1 VKKRLGE
8 TRLLTLTGPV
18 GVGKTRL
25 AVQAAWECSNQGDIN
40 SDNPRRY
47 LG

>member
-1 VKKRLGE
+1 MPLIMVGQKVCGLLSVADMLDGRL
-8 TRLLTLTGPV
+8 
-18 GVGKTRL
+18 K
-25 AVQAAWECSNQGDIN
+25 WECSNQGDIN